1 MKKAI
6 LLDIDGTL
14 VNTKRLLTPKTKE
27 ALLAC
32 ERQGMLLVLASGRPT
47 SGLLHLAKELKMNE
61 YGGLLVSFNGAMV
74 IDAKTKEV
82 LFEKVIALEV
92 CQAVLEHLKQFRVYP
107 MIDRDEYM
115 FVNHVYGCEVDVHG
129 TRKNIV
135 QYEAKGNDY
144 LLCEIEDLAKF
155 CTFPLHKI
163 LTAGDPD
170 YLKEHAAQMEEPFK
184 ERLNC
189 SFTAPFYFEF
199 MPKNV
204 NKKEAIEFVLEDFH
218 ISKEDI
224 IAFGDAQ
231 NDQEMIEMAGLG
243 IAMGNAAPSLKEKAD
258 FVTKSNDEDGI
269 AYALSVLGIIDRS

>member
-82 LFEKVIALEV
+82 LFEKVIEPEV

-107 MIDRDEYM
+107 MINRDEYM

-129 TRKNIV
+129 TKKNIV
-135 QYEAKGNDY
+135 QYEAKGN
-144 LLCEIEDLAKF
+144 
-155 CTFPLHKI
+155 
-163 LTAGDPD
+163 
-170 YLKEHAAQMEEPFK
+170 
-184 ERLNC
+184 
-189 SFTAPFYFEF
+189 
-199 MPKNV
+199 
-204 NKKEAIEFVLEDFH
+204 
-218 ISKEDI
+218 
-224 IAFGDAQ
+224 
-231 NDQEMIEMAGLG
+231 G
-243 IAMGNAAPSLKEKAD
+243 IGRAH
-258 FVTKSNDEDGI
+258 V
-269 AYALSVLGIIDRS
+269 